1 MQSRDTTLRLLAR
14 VMELK
19 PHETKETLSLNE
31 ARNYIIALSKPMG
44 EAVDLI
50 NGNLEEIKRK
60 RKEVEAFEDDIK
72 GFQAQLKFSGFE
84 LEVETLDYPMTVC
97 TAEGCTTYE
106 NIGETRVRNTIY
118 SQVCHSP
125 CGLRV
130 PCQTTNNAELRGCAA
145 MSGER
150 CMKCSHDYRVHM
162 HIYYKATKRPKEFLS
177 KETQKLIKE
186 KKDLKSQKEAF
197 VAELEK
203 DIKELNDE
211 KDFIYECASIFG
223 VFLKENALIPY
234 NDSFADYL
242 DMLIKEEECKE
253 KKIRDVKKIERMK
266 REKKTYEEKKQVIM
280 GNLASSEGSNH
291 EVISA
296 DIHERKDKLCSL
308 RRNGKSLK
316 SALGTLILLISP
328 CAFSFNFLYPWQK
341 RKRDVILCVKMTCDV
356 SSRSILK

>member
-14 VMELK
+14 VMRLK

-60 RKEVEAFEDDIK
+60 KKEVEAFEDDIK
-72 GFQAQLKFSGFE
+72 GFQAQLKFNGFE
-84 LEVETLDYPMTVC
+84 LEVEKLDYPMTVC
-97 TAEGCTTYE
+97 TADGCVTYE

-130 PCQTTNNAELRGCAA
+130 PCQTTNNQELRGCAA
-145 MSGER
+145 MWNGTCR
-150 CMKCSHDYRVHM
+150 HCSHDYRVHM

-177 KETQKLIKE
+177 KETQQLIME
-186 KKDLKSQKEAF
+186 KKDLKSQKEAL

-203 DIKELNDE
+203 DIKELKGE
-211 KDFIYECASIFG
+211 KDYIYECASYFG
-223 VFLKENALIPY
+223 VFLKKNALIPY

-253 KKIRDVKKIERMK
+253 KKIRDYKKIERMK
-266 REKKTYEEKKQVIM
+266 REKKTYEEKKRVIM
-280 GNLASSEGSNH
+280 GNLASSDGSSH

-296 DIHERKDKLCSL
+296 EIHERKDKLCSL
-308 RRNGKSLK
+308 PHNGKSLK
-316 SALGTLILLISP
+316 IALGI
-328 CAFSFNFLYPWQK
+328 
-341 RKRDVILCVKMTCDV
+341 VVKYFTIVDSNTINV
-356 SSRSILK
+356 S